1 MQLTVKK
8 MIQVLEE
15 LNPNQK
21 IEGIVL
27 TGEKELKIKHM
38 VFITKDENTVSMFVS
53 VKSLYL

>member
-15 LNPNQK
+15 LDPNQK

-27 TGEKELKIKHM
+27 TGKAELKVKHM

-53 VKSLYL
+53 VTTLYL